1 MAASKKK
8 EPRTDLYIRVVRSSD
23 VLELPELVD
32 LELDDALFI
41 PEQDADDDNLGIHQR
56 IEAIDGVLRR
66 QAQSHPLEV
75 SSAARPRTAKS
86 QLLSLRAV
94 PLEPFLVEI
103 MENTARLTSIKGEK
117 DAQ

>member
-41 PEQDADDDNLGIHQR
+41 PEQDAVDDNLGIHQR

-66 QAQSHPLEV
+66 QAQSHPLKV
-75 SSAARPRTAKS
+75 SSAA
-86 QLLSLRAV
+86 RAV

-103 MENTARLTSIKGEK
+103 MENTARLTSTKGEK

>member
-41 PEQDADDDNLGIHQR
+41 PEQDAVDDNLGIHQR
-56 IEAIDGVLRR
+56 IEAIDGVLFLLRPGRGR
-66 QAQSHPLEV
+66 Q
-75 SSAARPRTAKS
+75 KS

-103 MENTARLTSIKGEK
+103 MENTARLTSTKGEK

>member
-56 IEAIDGVLRR
+56 IEAIDGVL
-66 QAQSHPLEV
+66 AQSHPLEV